1 MIITPTEHDMLNE
14 GSDSVELLIKEAQ
27 QKARRRRLTKGIVL
41 LGALLVV
48 VVLLVVV
55 GGGGTSP
62 KKATTGDLAK
72 TVTSASP
79 TCLRSQLH
87 VAFVGVSGGL
97 GHEGRVIQATNVSG
111 KVCSL
116 TGYPR
121 VTGVFASGVQRIFK
135 DTLNGYLGGLFI
147 NPSSRTKLPVATL
160 RARHGVASSIEESVL
175 RHTCPG
181 FTSYVVSLPH
191 VTGGTYTFH
200 LHWQDPHCFQP
211 EVHPFVPGS
220 TGSAK

>member
-1 MIITPTEHDMLNE
+1 MTIPPTEHNPPYE
-14 GSDSVELLIKEAQ
+14 NSGPVEPLIKDARP
-27 QKARRRRLTKGIVL
+27 KARHRRLTV
-41 LGALLVV
+41 GAMLFAVV
-48 VVLLVVV
+48 VVIAALLIAVTR
-55 GGGGTSP
+55 GP
-62 KKATTGDLAK
+62 ATK
-72 TVTSASP
+72 TITSAPP
-79 TCLRSQLH
+79 TCLRLQLH
-87 VAFVGVSGGL
+87 VAFVSANGGL
-97 GHEGRVIQATNVSG
+97 GHGGNLIQVTNVSG

-135 DTLNGYLGGLFI
+135 DTLNGYIGGLFI
-147 NPSSRTKLPVATL
+147 NPSSGTKLPVVTL
-160 RARHGVASSIEESVL
+160 RARHGVASSMEESVL
-175 RHTCPG
+175 RLTCPG

-200 LHWQDPHCFQP
+200 NSFPDRYCFQP

>member
-1 MIITPTEHDMLNE
+1 MAIPPKEHDAPYE
-14 GSDSVELLIKEAQ
+14 SSGPVELLIKD
-27 QKARRRRLTKGIVL
+27 ARPTARHRLTVGVML
-41 LGALLVV
+41 FAVV
-48 VVLLVVV
+48 VVIAAVLIAVTR
-55 GGGGTSP
+55 GP
-62 KKATTGDLAK
+62 ATK
-72 TVTSASP
+72 TVTSAPP

-87 VAFVGVSGGL
+87 VAFVGANGGL
-97 GHEGRVIQATNVSG
+97 GHGGNLIQVTNVSG
-111 KVCSL
+111 KLCSL

-135 DTLNGYLGGLFI
+135 DTLNGYLGGIFI

-160 RARHGVASSIEESVL
+160 RARHGVASSMEESLL
-175 RHTCPG
+175 RLTCPG

-200 LHWQDPHCFQP
+200 PSFPDRYCFQP

>member
-1 MIITPTEHDMLNE
+1 MTIPPTEHTPPYE
-14 GSDSVELLIKEAQ
+14 SPGPVELLIKDARP
-27 QKARRRRLTKGIVL
+27 KARHHRLTVGVML
-41 LGALLVV
+41 FAVV
-48 VVLLVVV
+48 VVIAAILIAVTR
-55 GGGGTSP
+55 GP
-62 KKATTGDLAK
+62 TTK
-72 TVTSASP
+72 TVTLAPP

-97 GHEGRVIQATNVSG
+97 GHEGRVIQVTNVSG

-147 NPSSRTKLPVATL
+147 NPSSGTKLPVATL
-160 RARHGVASSIEESVL
+160 RARHGVASSMEESVL

-200 LHWQDPHCFQP
+200 NSFPDRYCFQP